1 MAVENNQTQIPKES
15 YITAGT
21 GAAIGGVGTYG
32 VIHSKLSHLAKNTVK
47 AFSGKMDDCDAFVK
61 KNDEIITRA
70 IDSKKGFFGKINKT
84 ISSIKKSGD
93 EATDTI
99 AKSTSDV
106 VDFYRDKAAK
116 KLNPKMT
123 GKALSDG
130 INDLSNKYISKD
142 VLKSFK
148 DVKKYETIV
157 KVSGAALLGAI
168 GACVIKEAVKKYA
181 ASKQTK
187 QNKSIH

>member
-1 MAVENNQTQIPKES
+1 MTIENNQTQIPKES

-32 VIHSKLSHLAKNTVK
+32 VIHSKLSHLAKDTVK

-61 KNDEIITRA
+61 KHDEIISRT

-84 ISSIKKSGD
+84 ISSIRNGGD
-93 EATDTI
+93 EMTDAI

-106 VDFYRDKAAK
+106 VDCYRNKAAK
-116 KLNPKMT
+116 KLAPKIS
-123 GKALSDG
+123 GEGLKEG
-130 INDLSNKYISKD
+130 INNLSNKYISKD

-157 KVSGAALLGAI
+157 KVSAATLIGAV
-168 GACVIKEAVKKYA
+168 GACVLKEVVKKYIE
-181 ASKQTK
+181 SKQPK
-187 QNKSIH
+187 QNKSVH